1 MLILQKHDTFDLGS
15 ILCLFRLLAL
25 KAVGADDRR
34 LWKVKVKVSVFHEFR
49 RVKKFVAST

>member
-1 MLILQKHDTFDLGS
+1 MLVLQKHDTFDLGS